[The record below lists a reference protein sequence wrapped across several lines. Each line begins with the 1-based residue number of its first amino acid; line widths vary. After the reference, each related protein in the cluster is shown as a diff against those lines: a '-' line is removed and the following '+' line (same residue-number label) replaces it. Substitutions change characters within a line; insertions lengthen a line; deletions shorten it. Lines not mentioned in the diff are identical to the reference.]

1 MRVAGDIARDSV
13 KVFALTRD
21 TGQGDTPVSRWQFQT
36 SYPYY
41 SPGITRY
48 GSNSASRVFAA
59 AGGGGPAR
67 VYRPSAVALRDYQ
80 LYGGD
85 NPGPGFLLAPLG
97 RVTGGFSLPRGRRPP
112 GGGTARVAPGR
123 PPAPR
128 GGR

>member
-1 MRVAGDIARDSV
+1 MRVAGDMARVSV

-67 VYRPSAVALRDYQ
+67 VYRPSAVAPRDYP
-80 LYGGD
+80 LYGGRT
-85 NPGPGFLLAPLG
+85 PGPAFLVAL
-97 RVTGGFSLPRGRRPP
+97 PP
-112 GGGTARVAPGR
+112 GRGASFALPPGVL
-123 PPAPR
+123 PSAE
-128 GGR
+128 